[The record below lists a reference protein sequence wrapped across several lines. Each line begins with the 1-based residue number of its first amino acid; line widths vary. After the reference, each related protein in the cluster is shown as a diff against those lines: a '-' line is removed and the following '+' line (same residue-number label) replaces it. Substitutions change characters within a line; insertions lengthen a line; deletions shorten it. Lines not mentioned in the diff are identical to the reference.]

1 MVRVEFSSPP
11 GVSIWM
17 IRARAP
23 LDFARAKLSGM
34 KSSTAGLMLPS
45 MEIRSTGAV
54 AASFDWAST
63 ETPAASKKIRPR
75 TLSVF
80 TAHLFDD
87 FLDIFPDELLSA
99 GLRSRYAG

>member
-23 LDFARAKLSGM
+23 RDFARAMLSRM

-45 MEIRSTGAV
+45 MEIRSTCGAS
-54 AASFDWAST
+54 ASLDCAIT
-63 ETPAASKKIRPR
+63 DTPRAMSEIKEIV
-75 TLSVF
+75 LSAF

-87 FLDIFPDELLSA
+87 LLDIFPDELFI
-99 GLRSRYAG
+99 RRITQ